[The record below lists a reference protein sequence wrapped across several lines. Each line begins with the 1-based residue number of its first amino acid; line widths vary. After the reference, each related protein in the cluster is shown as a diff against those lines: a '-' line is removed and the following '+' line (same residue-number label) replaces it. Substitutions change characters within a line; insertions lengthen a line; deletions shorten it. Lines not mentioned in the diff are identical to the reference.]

1 MKAFEKIN
9 DMELDRVVGGVFR
22 RKHSDDVKI
31 NNLVF
36 NKTTDITAYD
46 LVFRG
51 KPVNPTSLVY
61 RTTPQKKNVIGL

>member
-9 DMELDRVVGGVFR
+9 DMELDRVAGGVFR
-22 RKHSDDVKI
+22 RKRSDDVKI

-36 NKTTDITAYD
+36 NNKTDITASD

-61 RTTPQKKNVIGL
+61 RTTPQKKNVISM

>member
-9 DMELDRVVGGVFR
+9 DMELDSVVGGVFK
-22 RKHSDDVKI
+22 RKRSDDVKV

-36 NKTTDITAYD
+36 NKGNDITASD

-61 RTTPQKKNVIGL
+61 KTTPHKKNVISL

>member
-9 DMELDRVVGGVFR
+9 DMELDSVVGGVFR
-22 RKHSDDVKI
+22 RKRSDDVKV

-36 NKTTDITAYD
+36 NKATDITASD